1 MKKNPKIDALRR
13 VPLFEHCSTRELS
26 KIAKTVDEVDLPEGR
41 TLTHEGLYGKEFV
54 VLAEG
59 IADVEQDGEVVN
71 TLGPG
76 DFFGEISLVT
86 GMPRTATVTTRS
98 PARLL
103 VLNGHSFRSLLA
115 TAPLIRRRVVSAAA
129 LRLAR

>member
-1 MKKNPKIDALRR
+1 MKKNPKVEALRR
-13 VPLFEHCSTRELS
+13 VPLFEHCSGRELS
-26 KIAKTVDEVDLPEGR
+26 KMAATVDEVDLPEGR

-54 VLAEG
+54 VLADG

-71 TLGPG
+71 RLGPG

-103 VLNGHSFRSLLA
+103 VLNAHAFRSLLA
-115 TAPLIRRRVVSAAA
+115 QAPLIRRRVVSAAA